1 MESRKHS
8 GTISPAETAEL
19 EELVFDL
26 VRERLLNA
34 VGVGGMWTLQFRN
47 ASDTDSLFGEAIAE
61 FIARDI
67 AGQVSAPSVSLASR
81 STATAPEVGEEEP
94 VGSDLD
100 VDTQPEVEQEIA
112 VEGTEWSDSPV
123 PTEASNVEE
132 VEREEHHIFRR
143 RKAA

>member
-8 GTISPAETAEL
+8 GTISPEETAEL

-67 AGQVSAPSVSLASR
+67 AGQISAPSVSVSSK
-81 STATAPEVGEEEP
+81 STAAAEDQAE
-94 VGSDLD
+94 DAD
-100 VDTQPEVEQEIA
+100 VDVDFDTQPEVEQEIA
-112 VEGTEWSDSPV
+112 VEKTEWPASPV
-123 PTEASNVEE
+123 PAEATNGDEA
-132 VEREEHHIFRR
+132 RRQHRIFKP

>member
-8 GTISPAETAEL
+8 GTISPEETAEL

-67 AGQVSAPSVSLASR
+67 AGQISAPSVSVSSK
-81 STATAPEVGEEEP
+81 STAAAEDQAE
-94 VGSDLD
+94 D
-100 VDTQPEVEQEIA
+100 VDVDFDTQPEVEQEIA
-112 VEGTEWSDSPV
+112 VEKTEWSASPV
-123 PTEASNVEE
+123 PAEATNGDEAR
-132 VEREEHHIFRR
+132 REHRIFKP

>member
-8 GTISPAETAEL
+8 GTISPEETAEL

-67 AGQVSAPSVSLASR
+67 AGQISAPSVSVSSK
-81 STATAPEVGEEEP
+81 STAAAEDQAE
-94 VGSDLD
+94 D
-100 VDTQPEVEQEIA
+100 VDVDFDTQPEVEQEIA
-112 VEGTEWSDSPV
+112 AEKTEWSASPV
-123 PTEASNVEE
+123 PAEATNGDEA
-132 VEREEHHIFRR
+132 RREHHIFKP